1 MDIFH
6 GLQANVLKPYTHMIT
21 GYCNDVSTVREIA
34 KIAKELQAKNPNM
47 MYFCDPVMGDNGK
60 LYVKAEIAD
69 IYRSEV
75 VPLADIVKLNKTE
88 AEVLTGLTIES
99 NADIN
104 KVLDALHAMGPKT
117 VIVSSCPASCFDGID
132 DKVEGAEMI
141 YVAGS
146 YPDAEKGEG
155 HWKRFFIK
163 VRKVEGY
170 FVGTGDLFSTL
181 IVGWMAK
188 GRSVEEACGNAVS
201 TLKAVLERTAAD
213 KSFELRLV
221 QSKKAV
227 ENPPPLEFP
236 IKYF

>member
-6 GLQANVLKPYTHMIT
+6 GLQANVRDPYTHLIT
-21 GYCNDVSTVREIA
+21 GYCADVPSMWEIA

-104 KVLDALHAMGPKT
+104 KVLDAHRG
-117 VIVSSCPASCFDGID
+117 VDG
-132 DKVEGAEMI
+132 EGALCRGGVRERC
-141 YVAGS
+141 VH
-146 YPDAEKGEG
+146 AE
-155 HWKRFFIK
+155 
-163 VRKVEGY
+163 
-170 FVGTGDLFSTL
+170 
-181 IVGWMAK
+181 
-188 GRSVEEACGNAVS
+188 GRSGEDCGGQ
-201 TLKAVLERTAAD
+201 VL
-213 KSFELRLV
+213 
-221 QSKKAV
+221 
-227 ENPPPLEFP
+227 
-236 IKYF
+236 